1 MGRCLVPII
10 PISIPQ
16 ATFLQ
21 TPKSHLH
28 LCTTDE
34 TQNYRNL
41 KRGANKLIM
50 NHWTLWHLWNLFS
63 LAEVMFPSEMG
74 KPFRRSCLYNGCKRA
89 QRLHVILCNREEW
102 VIASSTLWPCSSLKW
117 LSKQQQVPGE
127 ELPNG
132 FLWSIV
138 SGVLTITAGR
148 HGNAIS
154 SVSLWTFCD
163 SHTNISFI
171 KLMYCGS
178 DSWLLIKYNLLWNKW
193 VKSDEHKLVWAIT
206 SGLSSL
212 LSLDVA
218 VFKNKQDWQSLLKAG
233 MTY

>member
-1 MGRCLVPII
+1 MVVKEPRDSMSFFAIEKSEWLLPRLCGPVHPLSGWVNNNK
-10 PISIPQ
+10 SLEKS
-16 ATFLQ
+16 FLMVSCG
-21 TPKSHLH
+21 PL
-28 LCTTDE
+28 
-34 TQNYRNL
+34 
-41 KRGANKLIM
+41 
-50 NHWTLWHLWNLFS
+50 S
-63 LAEVMFPSEMG
+63 LG
-74 KPFRRSCLYNGCKRA
+74 L
-89 QRLHVILCNREEW
+89 
-102 VIASSTLWPCSSLKW
+102 
-117 LSKQQQVPGE
+117 
-127 ELPNG
+127 
-132 FLWSIV
+132 
-138 SGVLTITAGR
+138 VLTITAGR